1 VSDNVVSGQ
10 MSRPQP
16 GAPGRKRPTMRNVA
30 AAAGVSFKTVS
41 RVVNQESGVS
51 AALVERV
58 NEAVAELGYQ
68 PDDRA
73 RNLRSGDTSTK
84 SIGFVQVDA
93 ANPFFSAI
101 FRGLEDVARAH
112 DCLVLSGSSDRDPER
127 EEALISNF
135 VARRVDGL
143 VIASNADTFPVVEAE
158 MARGTPVVFVDRT
171 PRGLRA
177 DVVRSDHRGGARQAI
192 EHLLAQGHRD
202 IAYLGRDA
210 AIFTSELRRLGFE
223 DAMNAAGV
231 PVRNDLVI
239 EGLLGQD
246 EAELVASRLLTM
258 QSPPTAI
265 FSAQNFITMGVVRA
279 LHLSGRQHDVA
290 QVGFDDIDFA
300 DLLEPG
306 ISVVPQRPREIGR
319 LAGERLF
326 ARLGGADLNV
336 EEQLISSEILRR
348 GSGEITPQG
357 DPS

>member
-1 VSDNVVSGQ
+1 
-10 MSRPQP
+10 
-16 GAPGRKRPTMRNVA
+16 MRDVA
-30 AAAGVSFKTVS
+30 ASAGVSFKTVS
-41 RVVNQESGVS
+41 RVVNQEAGVS
-51 AALVERV
+51 AALVDRV
-58 NEAVAELGYQ
+58 TAAVNDLGYQ

-73 RNLRSGDTSTK
+73 RNLRSGDTRTK

-93 ANPFFSAI
+93 ANPFFSSI

-112 DCLVLSGSSDRDPER
+112 DCLVLSGSSDRDPDR
-127 EEALISNF
+127 EDALISNF
-135 VARRVDGL
+135 IARRVDGL
-143 VIASNADTFPVVEAE
+143 VLASSAHASPAVEVE

-171 PRGLRA
+171 PRGLSA
-177 DVVRSDHRGGARQAI
+177 DVVRSDHRGGARQAT
-192 EHLLAQGHRD
+192 EHLLTHGHRD

-210 AIFTSELRRLGFE
+210 AIFTSELRRMGFE
-223 DAMNAAGV
+223 DAMTAAGV
-231 PVRNDLVI
+231 SPRSDLII

-246 EAELVASRLLTM
+246 EAELVASRLLAM
-258 QSPPTAI
+258 PSPPSAI

-279 LHLSGRQHDVA
+279 LHLAGRQHDIA
-290 QVGFDDIDFA
+290 QVGFDDVEFA

-326 ARLGGADLNV
+326 ARLAGTNLKI
-336 EEQLISSEILRR
+336 EEQLITSEILRR

>member
-1 VSDNVVSGQ
+1 
-10 MSRPQP
+10 
-16 GAPGRKRPTMRNVA
+16 MRDVA
-30 AAAGVSFKTVS
+30 ASAGVSFKTVS
-41 RVVNQESGVS
+41 RVVNQEAGVS
-51 AALVERV
+51 ATLVDRV
-58 NEAVAELGYQ
+58 TTAVNELGYQ

-93 ANPFFSAI
+93 ANPFFSSI

-127 EEALISNF
+127 EDALISNF
-135 VARRVDGL
+135 IARRVDGL
-143 VIASNADTFPVVEAE
+143 VLASSAHASPAVELE

-171 PRGLRA
+171 PRGFSA
-177 DVVRSDHRGGARQAI
+177 DVVRSDHRGGARQAT
-192 EHLLAQGHRD
+192 EHLLSHGHRD

-210 AIFTSELRRLGFE
+210 TSFTSRLRRLGFA
-223 DAMNAAGV
+223 DAMVSAGV
-231 PVRNDLVI
+231 APRRDLTI

-246 EAELVASRLLTM
+246 EAELVASRLLAM
-258 QSPPTAI
+258 PSPPTAI

-279 LHLSGRQHDVA
+279 LHLAGRQHDIA
-290 QVGFDDIDFA
+290 QVGFDDIEFA

-319 LAGERLF
+319 RAGERLF
-326 ARLGGADLNV
+326 ARLAGTDLEI
-336 EEQLISSEILRR
+336 EEQLITSEILRR